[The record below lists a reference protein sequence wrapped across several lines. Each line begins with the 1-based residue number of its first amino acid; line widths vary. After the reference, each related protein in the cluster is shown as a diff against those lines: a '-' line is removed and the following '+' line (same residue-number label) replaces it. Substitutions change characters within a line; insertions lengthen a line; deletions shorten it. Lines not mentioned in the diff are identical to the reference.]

1 MREVKMSIELR
12 WGMGFRTRIRG
23 FTPEF
28 VLCSGPSGSQ
38 IAHFIFA
45 SGIDRFFLTLPG
57 DAKEAM
63 T

>member
-1 MREVKMSIELR
+1 MTELR
-12 WGMGFRTRIRG
+12 WETGLRTRIRG